1 MNRIEIDRAIPE
13 FPGYIRARVK
23 TGKGAYEPGE
33 YMGKDINAL
42 IDYAE
47 ALEELLE
54 DIQDALYQGLSA
66 ETIGAIIHYRQQ
78 RLEED

>member
-1 MNRIEIDRAIPE
+1 MNLSEMRKS
-13 FPGYIRARVK
+13 FPPHV
-23 TGKGAYEPGE
+23 TH
-33 YMGKDINAL
+33 GKDINAL

-54 DIQDALYQGLSA
+54 DVQDALYQGLSA
-66 ETIGAIIHYRQQ
+66 TTIGAIIHYRQQ

>member
-1 MNRIEIDRAIPE
+1 MNLQEMRKSLP
-13 FPGYIRARVK
+13 PHV
-23 TGKGAYEPGE
+23 TH
-33 YMGKDINAL
+33 GKDINAL

-54 DIQDALYQGLSA
+54 DVQDALYQGLSA
-66 ETIGAIIHYRQQ
+66 ETIGSIIHYRQQ